1 MAPIVKGQFYFFGY
15 KLCLEGAAKQ
25 QESGADPKAVFI
37 PSTPEVSTSTKTSKS
52 TANKNQEKD
61 TGFK

>member
-1 MAPIVKGQFYFFGY
+1 
-15 KLCLEGAAKQ
+15 LCLEGAAKQ
-25 QESGADPKAVFI
+25 KESGADPKAVFI

-52 TANKNQEKD
+52 TDDKNQEKD